1 MSDPREAVAEMLES
15 TLCGYWDWQI
25 PARTE
30 YLSPTFLRRLG
41 YGDGEIA
48 NAAATRERFMHPEDV
63 PAALAAFER
72 HVRSRGREPYHYQAR
87 YRHQNGSTVW
97 LLCAGRVVEWAENN
111 APIRMLGCHLE
122 INEPGP
128 ADLAL
133 HQSEARTRVSEA
145 MLAEAQRIARIGSWQ
160 FDIKTGE
167 TRWSRQVY
175 ENHGVDPAT
184 FVPSLPSFRSRIHP
198 EDCERVDAAIRE
210 AALSGAAIDVEY
222 RILLP
227 DGSTRVMRSGGGITQ
242 RDPDGSPRLLTGMQ
256 QDITERR
263 RVERESADSRM
274 LLQNFMDSSTALV
287 FAADLEGRLVFA
299 NRALERLF
307 GVPSG
312 SMVGHT
318 REQALRDMPA
328 EVAAEHRRNDLA
340 VAERMQPI
348 EFNERNIQSDGEHVY
363 RTIKFPIRASEGR
376 VVAIGGISTDV
387 TDRLRA
393 EAALATSEARFRA
406 IYERGPAGIAIADT
420 EGRLLLA
427 NPCFCQMLG
436 FSEAELLGRHF
447 QELMV
452 VDDLAAVERG
462 NREIRAGLRDHYG
475 IQKRCIR
482 KDGQTIWVALT
493 ASVLRGASGEP
504 EFGLAIVQDIT
515 ERKRSEEERTRLLEM
530 LHQAQKM
537 EAIGT
542 LAGGVAHDFN
552 NILSGLMS
560 GLSVLEL
567 ELGGAGGDEHTELI
581 REMKGLVRRGAE
593 LSRQLLGFGRR
604 GKYEVAPRDLRLIIA
619 RTAAMF
625 GRTRPDVSIQQTSP
639 PNLRA
644 ALVDR
649 AQIEQVLLNLFI
661 NAAHAMPNGGRVTVR
676 CENTQLRAADVEG
689 SGAEPGHF
697 VRVVVSDTGV
707 GIAPENLPRV
717 FEPFFT
723 TKAQGQGS
731 GLGLAS
737 AYGIVKNHG
746 GIISVSSEEGR
757 GTAFTIL
764 LPATDRPAVDD
775 PEASN
780 AVRSGRGTLLV
791 VDDEEQLLDIS
802 AHLLRALG
810 YDVLTASGGKTSCEL
825 IARHRDSISLV
836 ILDMTMPD
844 MSGAD
849 TFDAIRAIEPKMRV
863 LLASGYSL
871 EGQAQALLDRG
882 CSGFIQK
889 PYDVAALSEKLRA
902 LCSPSAPGPVAA
914 SPPRVPPSSD

>member
-1 MSDPREAVAEMLES
+1 MSDPREAVPEMLES
-15 TLCGYWDWQI
+15 TLCGYWDWKI

-30 YLSPTFLRRLG
+30 YLSSRFYHRLG
-41 YGDGEIA
+41 YGDGDRA
-48 NAAATRERFMHPEDV
+48 NVPATRERLMHPEDV
-63 PAALAAFER
+63 PAALAVFER

-97 LLCAGRVVEWAENN
+97 LLCTGRVIEWAEND
-111 APIRMLGCHLE
+111 APIRMVGCHIE
-122 INEPGP
+122 INEPGQ
-128 ADLAL
+128 ADRAL
-133 HQSEARTRVSEA
+133 QQSEA
-145 MLAEAQRIARIGSWQ
+145 MLADAQRIARIGSWE
-160 FDIKTGE
+160 FDPATGE

-184 FVPSLPSFRSRIHP
+184 FVPSFQSFQSCIHP
-198 EDCERVDAAIRE
+198 EDWDRVEAAIRE
-210 AALSGAAIDVEY
+210 AALSGVAIDVEY

-227 DGSTRVMRSGGGITQ
+227 DGSTRVMRSGGEVTR
-242 RDPDGSPRLLTGMQ
+242 RDPDGSPRWMMGIQ
-256 QDITERR
+256 QDITERK
-263 RVERESADSRM
+263 RVERESADSRL
-274 LLQNFMDSSTALV
+274 LLQNFLDSSSALA
-287 FAADLEGRLVFA
+287 FATDLEGRLVFA
-299 NRALERLF
+299 NRALEHLF

-312 SMVGHT
+312 SMVGRK
-318 REQALRDMPA
+318 REEALLSMPA
-328 EVAAEHRRNDLA
+328 KVAEEHRRNDLA
-340 VAERMQPI
+340 VVERMQPI

-363 RTIKFPIRASEGR
+363 RTIKFPIRASDGR
-376 VVAIGGISTDV
+376 VVAVGGISTDV

-393 EAALATSEARFRA
+393 EAAVATSEARFRA
-406 IYERGPAGIAIADT
+406 IYERGPAGIAITDI
-420 EGRLLLA
+420 EGRLVLA

-436 FSEAELLGRHF
+436 FSEEELVGRHF

-452 VDDLAAVERG
+452 VDDLAAAERG

-537 EAIGT
+537 EAVGT

-552 NILSGLMS
+552 NILSGVMS

-567 ELGGAGGDEHTELI
+567 ELGGAVGDVHTELI

-593 LSRQLLGFGRR
+593 LSRQLLGFSRR
-604 GKYEVAPRDLRLIIA
+604 GKYEVAASDLRLIVA
-619 RTAAMF
+619 RTATMF
-625 GRTRPDVSIQQTSP
+625 GRTRPDVRIEQTSP
-639 PNLRA
+639 PNMLA
-644 ALVDR
+644 ARVDR

-661 NAAHAMPNGGRVTVR
+661 NAAHAMTNGGQITVH
-676 CENTQLRAADVEG
+676 CENAQLSAADVQG
-689 SGAEPGHF
+689 FGAEPGRF
-697 VRVVVSDTGV
+697 VKVVVSDTGV

-746 GIISVSSEEGR
+746 GIITVTSEVGR
-757 GTAFTIL
+757 GTSFTIL
-764 LPATDRPAVDD
+764 LPATEQPAVDD

-780 AVRSGRGTLLV
+780 AVRSGRGTILV
-791 VDDEEQLLDIS
+791 VDDEERLLAIS

-810 YDVLTASGGKTSCEL
+810 YDVMIASGGKLACEL
-825 IARHRDSISLV
+825 VRRHRDSISLV
-836 ILDMTMPD
+836 ILDMTMPG

-849 TFDAIRAIEPKMRV
+849 TFDAIRLIEPTMRV

-902 LCSPSAPGPVAA
+902 LCSPSPRPPA
-914 SPPRVPPSSD
+914 SP